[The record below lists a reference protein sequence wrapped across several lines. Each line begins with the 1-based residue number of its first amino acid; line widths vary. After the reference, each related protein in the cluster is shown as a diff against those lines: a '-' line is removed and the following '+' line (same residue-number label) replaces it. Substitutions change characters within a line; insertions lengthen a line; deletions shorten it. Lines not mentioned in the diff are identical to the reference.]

1 MDACDV
7 VVCVCVWVI
16 ESKNA
21 TGGDGKNDDNGKY
34 GDGFVMCVLCDSV
47 PDDECGDGDGGER
60 V

>member
-1 MDACDV
+1 M